1 MGRDDNMNK
10 NEDIK
15 KLIRQNRYFN
25 YEIAEAIGIN
35 EVSFSRWFRRELTE
49 EQKQQIIN
57 ALEALKGG
65 DNNGSTV

>member
-1 MGRDDNMNK
+1 MQS

-49 EQKQQIIN
+49 DQKQQIIN
-57 ALEALKGG
+57 ALEALEGG
-65 DNNGSTV
+65 CKNGSII